1 MTSDNKASLGAVKA
15 LLAAAA
21 LLAVALGLL
30 LPTPHGDRAGGGAKP
45 QIAMLEPG
53 RG

>member
-1 MTSDNKASLGAVKA
+1 MTSENKASLGAVKA

-30 LPTPHGDRAGGGAKP
+30 LPTPHGDRAGGAKP